1 MIHHYEPKS
10 TVDSNL
16 PSFEQPFFC
25 CCRIPSKIHSNYLS
39 HLFKPCLAVT
49 ASHLSLL
56 PLTVLWRTSQVFCK
70 MPISW
75 DLSHVLLTMK
85 LGLYVHERKSIEW
98 MWPLV
103 PSYQHNV
110 TFDVTSHLSFV
121 ALLTHRWHILQ
132 VFLGTLLTQGV
143 SYRG

>member
-16 PSFEQPFFC
+16 PSFEQPFF
-25 CCRIPSKIHSNYLS
+25 IVAGS
-39 HLFKPCLAVT
+39 HPRSVLITCHISSSPAWLWT

-56 PLTVLWRTSQVFCK
+56 PLTVLWRASQVFCK
-70 MPISW
+70 LPISW
-75 DLSHVLLTMK
+75 DLSHVLLTIK